1 MGGGERFGGQVPQ
14 PGVPAKSPDF
24 VGWEMQGGA
33 EDRRERILR
42 MRDRGP
48 EKLPWGPPLAGN
60 GAPQMGCMGGEDPP
74 IGYWHRL

>member
-14 PGVPAKSPDF
+14 V
-24 VGWEMQGGA
+24 QGGA
-33 EDRRERILR
+33 EDRRERIRR

-48 EKLPWGPPLAGN
+48 EKPT
-60 GAPQMGCMGGEDPP
+60 PQMGCMGGEDPP